1 MANVV
6 VFGQHFEDVAVA
18 KAKLPHLQKSDE
30 LCNMLSLSVLRR
42 CINSFCNDHANI
54 GSSEQRLIL
63 HLLASISIRK

>member
-42 CINSFCNDHANI
+42 YINSFCSDHANI
-54 GSSEQRLIL
+54 GSS
-63 HLLASISIRK
+63 